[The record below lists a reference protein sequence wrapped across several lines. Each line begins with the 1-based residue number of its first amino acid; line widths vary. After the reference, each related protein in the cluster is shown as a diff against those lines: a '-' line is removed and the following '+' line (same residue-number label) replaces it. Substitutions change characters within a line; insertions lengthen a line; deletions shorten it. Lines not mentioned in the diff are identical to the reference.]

1 MKFLDKKGLQI
12 LINKI
17 QSIEGRL
24 TALERFSDYC
34 GNAEIEKL
42 AEEIYMLPN
51 LGVSKDIAL
60 KSLNE
65 LSQAWQQSSLNS
77 QIVNQ
82 FIGADTTEKKVP
94 LEISDGKYTIE
105 DCTNKKQG
113 QIMKDEVGRIYY
125 KPENSETWYMIAN

>member
-1 MKFLDKKGLQI
+1 M
-12 LINKI
+12 
-17 QSIEGRL
+17 
-24 TALERFSDYC
+24 ERFYDYNDS

-42 AEEIYMLPN
+42 AKEIYMLPN
-51 LGVSKDIAL
+51 LGVSKDEAL
-60 KSLNE
+60 KYLKE
-65 LSQAWQQSSLNS
+65 LSQMWQQSSLNS

-94 LEISDGKYTIE
+94 LEISDEKYTIE

-125 KPENSETWYMIAN
+125 KSENSEIWYMIAN